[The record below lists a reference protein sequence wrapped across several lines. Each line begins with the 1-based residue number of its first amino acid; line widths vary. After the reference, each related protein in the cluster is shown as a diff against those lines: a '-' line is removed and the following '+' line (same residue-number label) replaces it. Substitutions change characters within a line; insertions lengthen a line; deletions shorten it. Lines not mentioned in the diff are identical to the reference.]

1 MSCGSFQ
8 GSPYRK
14 QSEAGASGR
23 ITCEMGILRK
33 LWQKIEPLVQLTEAS
48 FAS

>member
-1 MSCGSFQ
+1 MSCGSFK
-8 GSPYRK
+8 GAHIVNNPKR
-14 QSEAGASGR
+14 GASGR